1 MTETPDTKTFDLTDW
16 LVGGTEHRATKTVT
30 IYRDANLV
38 EEIEAYKARQTAIPE
53 GEEATG
59 YDSLGETDPAEDTAL
74 LARIEASKAEVKVF
88 ALIETEMKEARA
100 ALGEKPE
107 GYDYGQDTAYWYEVF
122 ARAATLEGHKLTA
135 EQWAQVH
142 KTIGAQF
149 AQIIQAYAIAM
160 RPDVT
165 PRFRGRLSGRP
176 A

>member
-1 MTETPDTKTFDLTDW
+1 MTETPDATTFDLTDW

-38 EEIEAYKARQTAIPE
+38 EEIEAYRARQAAIPE
-53 GEEATG
+53 GEEAAG
-59 YDSLGETDPAEDTAL
+59 YDSLGEADPAEDAAL
-74 LARIEASKAEVKVF
+74 LARIEASKAEVTVF

-122 ARAATLEGHKLTA
+122 SRAATLEGHKLTA

-165 PRFRGRLSGRP
+165 PRFRGRLFNRT